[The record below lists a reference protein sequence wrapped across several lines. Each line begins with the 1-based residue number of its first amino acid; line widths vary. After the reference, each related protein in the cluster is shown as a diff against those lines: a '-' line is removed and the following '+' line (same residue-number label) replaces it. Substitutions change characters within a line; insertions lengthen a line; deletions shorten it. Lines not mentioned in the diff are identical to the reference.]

1 MTTPRLVLCA
11 KWGTANGNGAGY
23 LPEAD
28 RLERLLERAAV
39 LAAKTCSP
47 ASAGIRQAIEAMKQA
62 EMRNHAGDAR

>member
-1 MTTPRLVLCA
+1 MNTPRLVLCA

-39 LAAKTCSP
+39 LAARTQSP
-47 ASAGIRQAIEAMKQA
+47 ASKGIRDAIESLKNEKREA
-62 EMRNHAGDAR
+62 